1 MDDFVSK
8 QATGYENLF
17 SKGCLVQLSIGVLG
31 IRKQLSE
38 SEKALLQKRQTAG
51 RSATSSGKN
60 IIDKKWLEKINRNRN
75 EARVYLKSMSTPFP
89 IAGVAFVSFA
99 GVQRVDER
107 MQEFEQRHNELI
119 GELEGRNW
127 ILAKMEARE
136 DLRVIEDGKEVG
148 SLYNRRDY
156 PRDLRE
162 HFSFGWRF
170 VTMNAPGDD
179 SLLDPELVKREQEKF
194 IRTMEEAREMGI
206 AALRMEFA
214 ELLKNCV
221 NRLEGDENGKR
232 KIFKDSL
239 VGNFMAF
246 FETFKTRNV
255 FDDEALRVLCQQA
268 ERILGGVTPA
278 GLREDDNLREV
289 VKVSMTTLAGALEK
303 AMVDAPGRRL
313 KIED

>member
-1 MDDFVSK
+1 MSEQK
-8 QATGYENLF
+8 SGYENLF

-38 SEKALLQKRQTAG
+38 GERALLQKRQTAG
-51 RSATSSGKN
+51 KSATSSGKN

-99 GVQRVDER
+99 GIEKVDER
-107 MQEFEQRHNELI
+107 MRGYEQRHNELVD
-119 GELEGRNW
+119 ELIGRNY

-136 DLRVIEDGKEVG
+136 DLRVIEDGEEVG

-170 VTMNAPGDD
+170 ITMNAPGEN
-179 SLLDPELVKREQEKF
+179 SLLDPELVQREQEKF
-194 IRTMEEAREMGI
+194 IRTMEEAREMGV
-206 AALRMEFA
+206 AALREEFS
-214 ELLKNCV
+214 EILRNCV
-221 NRLEGDENGKR
+221 DRLENGEGGKR

-239 VGNFMAF
+239 MGNFFDF

-268 ERILGGVTPA
+268 EMILNGVTP
-278 GLREDDNLREV
+278 GKLREDDNLRQV
-289 VKVSMTTLAGALEK
+289 VKVSMQTLAGALD
-303 AMVDAPGRRL
+303 AAIVDAPVRKIRL
-313 KIED
+313 ED